1 MERRYLWKIDK
12 SNTHVEVV
20 YILMLVV
27 IAPEQSIAT
36 EERPRE
42 NRNKRNGKKVD
53 YMIVNGYKYGIS
65 LLPENCIAYRDGY
78 RYGAYKQNLQDKD
91 DMHITEF
98 FKTEKEVQKFV
109 NHNKE
114 YGRG

>member
-1 MERRYLWKIDK
+1 MALHMERRYLWKIDK

-42 NRNKRNGKKVD
+42 NRNKKR
-53 YMIVNGYKYGIS
+53 
-65 LLPENCIAYRDGY
+65 
-78 RYGAYKQNLQDKD
+78 
-91 DMHITEF
+91 
-98 FKTEKEVQKFV
+98 KE
-109 NHNKE
+109 
-114 YGRG
+114 G

>member
-1 MERRYLWKIDK
+1 M
-12 SNTHVEVV
+12 T
-20 YILMLVV
+20 
-27 IAPEQSIAT
+27 
-36 EERPRE
+36 
-42 NRNKRNGKKVD
+42 
-53 YMIVNGYKYGIS
+53 VNNYRYGIS

-78 RYGAYKQNLQDKD
+78 RYGAYKQNIHDKN

-114 YGRG
+114 YGRGLRLWL